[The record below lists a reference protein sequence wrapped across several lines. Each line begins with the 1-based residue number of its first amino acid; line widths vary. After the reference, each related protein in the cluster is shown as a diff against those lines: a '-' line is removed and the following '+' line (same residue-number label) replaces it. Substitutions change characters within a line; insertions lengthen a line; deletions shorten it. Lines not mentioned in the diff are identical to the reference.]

1 MFVYWI
7 KLSGSGV
14 SHANFANNQE
24 NIMSSVADPLV
35 FPSVQWFQALQ
46 RLVNE
51 DLEFRRLGTVDAK
64 MGVKVGQK
72 VFVIIFEAFT
82 CVDVKEG
89 IDGDLED
96 LDFYLELSESDW
108 RELVENTKANNG
120 ADRQHTLNTLDL
132 IKEDGL
138 SQNATGDQLRGD
150 IFFRVNESLQ
160 YFFDLSARLDTV
172 FK

>member
-1 MFVYWI
+1 
-7 KLSGSGV
+7 
-14 SHANFANNQE
+14 
-24 NIMSSVADPLV
+24 MSPVADQLV
-35 FPSVQWFQALQ
+35 FPSVQWFQGLQ
-46 RLVNE
+46 QLVNG
-51 DLEFRRLGTVDAK
+51 DPEFRRLGTVDAQ
-64 MGVKVGQK
+64 MGVKVGSR
-72 VFVIIFEAFT
+72 VFVIVFEAFE

-89 IDGDLED
+89 IEGDLEN
-96 LDFYLELSESDW
+96 LDFYLELSEADW

-132 IKEDGL
+132 TKDDGL

-172 FK
+172 FR